1 MERNNLNQAHLRAKK
16 KRIDNTTVDELLPYH
31 LRENKTELI
40 ASLHDDNYKNNS
52 SQMGENSESQWWS
65 KKTWN
70 INGSGLNPYAYL

>member
-40 ASLHDDNYKNNS
+40 ASLHDDNYKTTPVKWVKIPNL
-52 SQMGENSESQWWS
+52 
-65 KKTWN
+65 
-70 INGSGLNPYAYL
+70 NGGVRKLGILTVVV